1 MGIAW
6 VNLGW
11 AYCLLEEF
19 KAARE
24 HMEKGLKIQI
34 DGGANFHLCYFYR
47 LLGLVHLESG
57 DLKNAQQYAEKALKL
72 SQRDN
77 EKWDEGLAWI
87 LMGRIYA
94 EVGKSQID
102 KAEEYILNGIK
113 ILNDLKL
120 KPLYSPGYLSLAE
133 LYADS
138 GQKDQAR
145 ENLKKANRLFR
156 EMGMNYWLYK
166 AQKVLKRF

>member
-1 MGIAW
+1 
-6 VNLGW
+6 
-11 AYCLLEEF
+11 
-19 KAARE
+19 
-24 HMEKGLKIQI
+24 
-34 DGGANFHLCYFYR
+34 
-47 LLGLVHLESG
+47 
-57 DLKNAQQYAEKALKL
+57 
-72 SQRDN
+72 
-77 EKWDEGLAWI
+77 
-87 LMGRIYA
+87 MGRIYA